1 MIMIIIM
8 IITVILCGPHPY
20 PWLVCQ
26 WWRKA
31 TQAPPVTHHSFSWPF
46 HYSDHH
52 HHHHHHL
59 MMIKPVLSCLTRMV
73 NIISRPQRSLEGSP
87 CIGWLLSSSS
97 LSSSHIRFHCHGFK
111 CHYHNRHCHCH
122 HYHYFIRVMR
132 KQTQTDFFLLQYIF
146 VEIWREPLFTHIY
159 VFHSFYKSRNF

>member
-1 MIMIIIM
+1 
-8 IITVILCGPHPY
+8 
-20 PWLVCQ
+20 
-26 WWRKA
+26 
-31 TQAPPVTHHSFSWPF
+31 
-46 HYSDHH
+46 
-52 HHHHHHL
+52 
-59 MMIKPVLSCLTRMV
+59 MV

-159 VFHSFYKSRNF
+159 VFHSFYKSRNFEEKKSEFLKSGRENKILRFPHLNYAFTICIAFGIQDLY